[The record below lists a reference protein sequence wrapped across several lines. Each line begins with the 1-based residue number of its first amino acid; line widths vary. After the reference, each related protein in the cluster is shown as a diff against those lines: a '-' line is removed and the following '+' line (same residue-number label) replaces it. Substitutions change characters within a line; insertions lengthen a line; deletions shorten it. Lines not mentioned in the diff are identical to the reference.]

1 MTNKIEVNKL
11 SIFLIKEDLINHED
25 ILKDFDKLKSKTL
38 DIGTFYSGESHTIV
52 PAWINNFFGQALDD
66 IRLFNASTK
75 AVLLVPI
82 QINGSRK
89 LIFAITFGFG
99 WLLLKPGS
107 YEERFG
113 LKTLLNIVDP
123 NSLRSIDKQNM
134 STLSKHTR
142 EQMSRDGIT
151 SDFGIDIEQ
160 DLIRSITGKSKD
172 KKFGKTLTGKDSL
185 SLSPQVNI
193 TNIMSFLKTCY
204 EKFKSD
210 EYKKDFGWIDQ
221 MEEIRDPK
229 IIEQLNDEM
238 FKNINGKK
246 FDKIWMAVPEII
258 EWADISGFAYK
269 NSKKELNIYSD
280 INLGNFLDTLSEE
293 EKENISLQTFKNK
306 YVYCQSSSTGEAKY
320 HWKTFS
326 CIYCELYDDQ
336 KKKMFILSNG
346 SWYEIEESF
355 ANQVQTDFLKLRNE
369 NPSVVLPDYNN
380 KNEND
385 YNEQIPKQN
394 GNICSM
400 DRKIINFGGGY
411 SKIEFCDLF
420 TNDKKIIH
428 VKRYSGSSLLS
439 HLFSQGVVSG
449 ELFLSESEFRS
460 KVNNELPVS
469 HKFTNENA
477 KPKASDY
484 EIVYAIISSSNND
497 LEIPFFSKVSL
508 RNAKRRLETYGYK
521 VSLQKI
527 KNNL

>member
-1 MTNKIEVNKL
+1 MASKIEVNKL
-11 SIFLIKEDLINHED
+11 SMFLIKEDLIKHED

-38 DIGTFYSGESHTIV
+38 DLGIFYSGESHTSV
-52 PAWINNFFGQALDD
+52 PAWINNFFGQTLGD
-66 IRLFNASTK
+66 IKLFNASTK
-75 AVLLVPI
+75 AVLLVPV
-82 QINGSRK
+82 QVSSSKK
-89 LIFAITFGFG
+89 LIFALTFGFG

-113 LKTLLNIVDP
+113 LKTILNIIDP
-123 NSLRSIDKQNM
+123 NSLRSIDKQSM

-142 EQMSRDGIT
+142 EQMSRDGIA

-160 DLIRSITGKSKD
+160 DIVRSITGKSKD
-172 KKFGKTLTGKDSL
+172 KRFGKTLTGKDSL
-185 SLSPQVNI
+185 NLTPQVNI
-193 TNIMSFLKTCY
+193 TNLMDLLKICY

-229 IIEQLNDEM
+229 IIEQLNDNM
-238 FKNINGKK
+238 FKNINDKK
-246 FDKIWMAVPEII
+246 FNKIWMAVPEII
-258 EWADISGFAYK
+258 EWADISGFTYK
-269 NSKKELNIYSD
+269 NSKRELNTYSD
-280 INLGNFLDTLSEE
+280 INLGDFLDSLSAE
-293 EKENISLQTFKNK
+293 EKENVSLKTFKNK
-306 YVYCQSSSTGEAKY
+306 YVYCHSSSSEEIKY
-320 HWKTFS
+320 HWKTFA

-346 SWYEIEESF
+346 SWYEVEESF
-355 ANQVQTDFLKLRNE
+355 ANQVQADFLKLRNE
-369 NPSVVLPDYNN
+369 DPSIVLPDYKN

-385 YNEQIPKQN
+385 YNEEIPRQN
-394 GNICSM
+394 NSICSM

-420 TNDKKIIH
+420 TNDKKIVH
-428 VKRYSGSSLLS
+428 VKRYSGSSQLS

-449 ELFLSESEFRS
+449 ELFLAESEFRI
-460 KVNNELPVS
+460 KVNNELPAS
-469 HKFTNENA
+469 HKFSNETD

-527 KNNL
+527 KNTE